1 MKKIISTLLCI
12 LMLIFCMTACQK
24 AQPTQD
30 GTEEVPAVETQNE
43 TKSEAPADEGDPDY
57 AKDFTV
63 SDVIYTENSEGVIC
77 KAKIRLPELASVS
90 TGAGKLVENSN
101 DTMILMGGQFLD
113 TELTTNEVDKVLNDF
128 FHDAIDSLRMFRHYD
143 YSNYAFSI
151 STAEPVT
158 INGYSMCKYTGT
170 HTYTYMND
178 PETINYV
185 AYTTQ
190 LKGNG
195 AFAYWIVLDESK
207 DQSQSALI
215 EEYATKIANT
225 LSE

>member
-1 MKKIISTLLCI
+1 MKKIIATLVCV
-12 LMLIFCMTACQK
+12 LMLVFCMTACQK
-24 AQPTQD
+24 IQPSRD

-57 AKDFTV
+57 ANDLKVGDI
-63 SDVIYTENSEGVIC
+63 IYTENSEGVMC
-77 KAKIRLPELASVS
+77 DAKIRLPQLASVAC
-90 TGAGKLVENSN
+90 GAGQVVENSN
-101 DTMILMGGQFLD
+101 DTMILMGGQHLE

-128 FHDAIDSLRMFRHYD
+128 FPYSVDAISKFRHYD

-158 INGYSMCKYTGT
+158 INGYSMCKYT
-170 HTYTYMND
+170 
-178 PETINYV
+178 TINYV

-195 AFAYWIVLDESK
+195 AFAYWIVLDVSK
-207 DQSQSALI
+207 DQSLNALI
-215 EEYATKIANT
+215 EEYATKIAYT